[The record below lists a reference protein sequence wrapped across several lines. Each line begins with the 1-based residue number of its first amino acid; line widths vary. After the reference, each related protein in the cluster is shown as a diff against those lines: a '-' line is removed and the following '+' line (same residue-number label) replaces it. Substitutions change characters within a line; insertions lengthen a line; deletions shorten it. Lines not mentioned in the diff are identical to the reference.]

1 VKATGKAAAGLVVSH
16 QPHEKPAARQ
26 FRSGRNQSWLI
37 RVASSRGARR
47 LFARLEQRNMDQALS
62 TPVLDRITSPADL
75 RSLSEPE
82 LRALAEEIRQ
92 FLVAT
97 VSKTGG
103 HLGPNLGV
111 VELTLAL
118 HRVFRSPQDRILWD
132 TGHQAYVHKL
142 LTRPREG
149 FARLRKLGGMS
160 GYPNRSESEHD
171 FIENSHAST
180 GLSYAAGM
188 AEALRRQGHDGRV
201 VVVVG
206 DGALTGGMAYEALN
220 NISHKKTPVIIVV
233 NDNGRSYAPTI
244 GGLAQH
250 LAQQLTV
257 LNPTYHATKSRVDRV
272 LRALPAGDKAI
283 EAGRRM
289 KEGLKELVSPRT
301 FFEYLGIKYSGPI
314 NGHDIEAVERTL
326 RQVSR
331 INGPAVVHV
340 ITTKGRGY
348 GPAEEDE
355 IDHLHGVSAFDVLT
369 AKPLSRKVTY
379 TDVFGE
385 ALVREAEREPRVIAI
400 TAAMGSSAG
409 LGPFAQRFPERFFD
423 VGIAEQHAVTFAA
436 GLAMAGMR
444 PVLAIYSTFLQRAMD
459 QVMMDVCL
467 HRLPVTLVLDRA
479 GITGDDGPSHHGIF
493 DLTFLR
499 AMPGLTL
506 AAASDPQELR
516 DLIHTA
522 IAGDVPFA
530 IRFPK
535 GAVVSAEAEAQPPRI
550 LPIGEW
556 EVLRQGSAALLLATG
571 KLVSVAMD
579 AAELL
584 DKDGVPLTVVNARY
598 VKPLDPR
605 LPSWARRHP
614 AVLTLED
621 NVATGGFGS
630 AVAEALAPHGIPVTI
645 MAVPDAFIEQGGQT
659 ELLKQLGLDAPS
671 VAARIRQ
678 TLAEAETER
687 MPEQATQPG
696 S

>member
-1 VKATGKAAAGLVVSH
+1 MDEASAT
-16 QPHEKPAARQ
+16 P
-26 FRSGRNQSWLI
+26 I
-37 RVASSRGARR
+37 
-47 LFARLEQRNMDQALS
+47 
-62 TPVLDRITSPADL
+62 LDRIGAPADL
-75 RSLSEPE
+75 RSLSDGD
-82 LRALAEEIRQ
+82 LHALAEEIRQ
-92 FLVAT
+92 FLVQT
-97 VSKTGG
+97 VSRTGG

-118 HRVFRSPQDRILWD
+118 HRVFDSPRDRILWD

-160 GYPNRSESEHD
+160 GYPNRTESEHD

-188 AEALRRQGHDGRV
+188 AEAARRQPAAGRV
-201 VVVVG
+201 IVVVG

-220 NISHKKTPVIIVV
+220 NIGHRKTPVIIVV
-233 NDNGRSYAPTI
+233 NDNGRSYAPTV

-257 LNPTYHATKSRVDRV
+257 LNPSYHRTKNRVDRM
-272 LRALPAGDKAI
+272 LRGVPAGDKAI
-283 EAGRRM
+283 EAGRRI
-289 KEGLKELVSPRT
+289 KESLKELVAPRT
-301 FFEYLGIKYSGPI
+301 FFEYLGIKYTGPI
-314 NGHDIEAVERTL
+314 DGHNIEDVERTL

-331 INGPAVVHV
+331 LGGPAVVHV

-355 IDHLHGVSAFDVLT
+355 IDHLHGVSAFDVVT
-369 AKPLSRKVTY
+369 AQPLSRRTSY

-385 ALVREAEREPRVIAI
+385 ALVEEAEREPRLVAI

-409 LGPFAQRFPERFFD
+409 LGPFAERFPERFYD

-436 GLAMAGMR
+436 GLAVAGLR
-444 PVLAIYSTFLQRAMD
+444 PVIAIYSTFLQRALD

-467 HRLPVTLVLDRA
+467 HKLPVTFVLDRA

-516 DLIHTA
+516 DLLHTA
-522 IAGDVPFA
+522 ITREGGGPFA

-535 GAVVSAEAEAQPPRI
+535 GAAGEAESQPVRI
-550 LPIGEW
+550 LPVGEW

-571 KLVSVAMD
+571 KLVSVAIE
-579 AAELL
+579 AAALL
-584 DKDGVPLTVVNARY
+584 EADGLPLTVINCRY
-598 VKPLDPR
+598 IKPLDPR
-605 LPSWARRHP
+605 LEGWARRHP
-614 AVLTLED
+614 VVLTLED

-630 AVAEALAPHGIPVTI
+630 AVSEALAPLGIPVTV
-645 MAVPDAFIEQGGQT
+645 MAVPDSFIEQGGQS
-659 ELLKQLGLDAPS
+659 ELLKQLGLDS
-671 VAARIRQ
+671 QGVAARVRR
-678 TLAEAETER
+678 TLGELESA
-687 MPEQATQPG
+687 PKQATQPG

>member
-1 VKATGKAAAGLVVSH
+1 MDEVS
-16 QPHEKPAARQ
+16 
-26 FRSGRNQSWLI
+26 N
-37 RVASSRGARR
+37 
-47 LFARLEQRNMDQALS
+47 
-62 TPVLDRITSPADL
+62 TPVLDRIRTPSDL
-75 RSLSEPE
+75 RSLNDGE

-92 FLVAT
+92 FLVAS
-97 VSKTGG
+97 VSQTGG

-118 HRVFRSPQDRILWD
+118 HRVFDSPRDRILWD

-160 GYPNRSESEHD
+160 GYPNRGESEHD

-188 AEALRRQGHDGRV
+188 AEALRRQNHNGRV

-220 NISHKKTPVIIVV
+220 NIGHRKSPVIIVV

-257 LNPTYHATKSRVDRV
+257 LNPSYHRTKSRVDQM
-272 LRALPAGDKAI
+272 LRSVPAGDKAL
-283 EAGRRM
+283 EAGRRI

-314 NGHDIEAVERTL
+314 DGHNIEDIERTL

-331 INGPAVVHV
+331 LGGPVVVHV
-340 ITTKGRGY
+340 ITRKGHGY

-355 IDHLHGVSAFDVLT
+355 IDHLHGVGAFDVLT
-369 AKPLSRKVTY
+369 AQPLSRKLSY
-379 TDVFGE
+379 TDVFGD
-385 ALVREAEREPRVIAI
+385 ALVREAEADPRIVAI

-409 LGPFAQRFPERFFD
+409 LTPFAERFPDRFFD

-444 PVLAIYSTFLQRAMD
+444 PVVVIYSTFLQRALD

-467 HRLPVTLVLDRA
+467 HRLPVTFVLDRA

-506 AAASDPQELR
+506 AAASSPQELR
-516 DLIHTA
+516 DLLHTA
-522 IAGDVPFA
+522 MARPEEGPFA

-535 GAVVSAEAEAQPPRI
+535 GSAPESEPQPAQI
-550 LPIGEW
+550 LPVGQW
-556 EVLRQGSAALLLATG
+556 EVRRQGSAALLLATG
-571 KLVSVAMD
+571 KMVSVAMD
-579 AAELL
+579 AAAQL
-584 DKDGVPLTVVNARY
+584 DGDGLPVTVINARY
-598 VKPLDPR
+598 IKPLDAR
-605 LPSWARRHP
+605 LESWARRHP

-621 NVATGGFGS
+621 NVISGGFGS
-630 AVAEALAPHGIPVTI
+630 AVSEALAPLGIPVTV
-645 MAVPDAFIEQGGQT
+645 MGVPNTFIEQGTQV
-659 ELLKQLGLDAPS
+659 ELLKQLQLDAPG
-671 VAARIRQ
+671 VAARVRAV
-678 TLAEAETER
+678 LS
-687 MPEQATQPG
+687 PESVAPRSQPG

>member
-1 VKATGKAAAGLVVSH
+1 MQQLPNTPLLDQVS
-16 QPHEKPAARQ
+16 
-26 FRSGRNQSWLI
+26 G
-37 RVASSRGARR
+37 
-47 LFARLEQRNMDQALS
+47 
-62 TPVLDRITSPADL
+62 PADL
-75 RSLSEPE
+75 RSLDDAQLHS
-82 LRALAEEIRQ
+82 LAEEIRQ
-92 FLVAT
+92 FLVST
-97 VSKTGG
+97 VSQTGG

-118 HRVFRSPQDRILWD
+118 HRVFDSPRDRILWD

-142 LTRPREG
+142 LTRPRAG

-188 AEALRRQGHDGRV
+188 AEALRRQDSPGRV

-220 NISHKKTPVIIVV
+220 NIGHRRTPVIIVV

-257 LNPTYHATKSRVDRV
+257 LNPTYHRTKNRVDRV
-272 LRALPAGDKAI
+272 LRAVPAGDKAI
-283 EAGRRM
+283 EAGRRI

-314 NGHDIEAVERTL
+314 DGHNINDVERTL

-331 INGPAVVHV
+331 LGGPVVVHV
-340 ITTKGRGY
+340 ITSKGHGY
-348 GPAEEDE
+348 GPAEADE
-355 IDHLHGVSAFDVLT
+355 IDHLHGVSAFDVVT
-369 AKPLSRKVTY
+369 AKPLSRKRSY

-385 ALVREAEREPRVIAI
+385 ALVSEAEDNPALVAI

-409 LGPFAQRFPERFFD
+409 LTPFAERFPDRYFD

-436 GLAMAGMR
+436 GLAMAGLR
-444 PVLAIYSTFLQRAMD
+444 PVVVIYSTFLQRALD

-467 HRLPVTLVLDRA
+467 HRLPVTFVLDRS

-516 DLIHTA
+516 DLLHTA
-522 IAGDVPFA
+522 LGSTRPGPFA

-535 GAVVSAEAEAQPPRI
+535 GAAPETESQPPQL

-556 EVLRQGSAALLLATG
+556 EVRRQGTAALLLATG
-571 KLVSVAMD
+571 KMVSVAMD
-579 AAELL
+579 AAALL
-584 DKDGVPLTVVNARY
+584 DADGLPPTVINCRY
-598 VKPLDPR
+598 IKPLDAR
-605 LPSWARRHP
+605 LESWSRRHP
-614 AVLTLED
+614 VVLTLED
-621 NVATGGFGS
+621 NVTTGGFGS
-630 AVAEALAPHGIPVTI
+630 AVAEALAPMGIPVTV
-645 MAVPDAFIEQGGQT
+645 MAVPDAFIPQGTQP
-659 ELLKQLGLDAPS
+659 ELMKQLELDAAG
-671 VAARIRQ
+671 VAARIRR
-678 TLAEAETER
+678 LLRE
-687 MPEQATQPG
+687 PQAMDAPATPTA
-696 S
+696 

>member
-1 VKATGKAAAGLVVSH
+1 
-16 QPHEKPAARQ
+16 
-26 FRSGRNQSWLI
+26 
-37 RVASSRGARR
+37 
-47 LFARLEQRNMDQALS
+47 M
-62 TPVLDRITSPADL
+62 LDRITSPADL
-75 RSLSEPE
+75 RSLTEPE
-82 LRALAEEIRQ
+82 LQALAEEIRL
-92 FLVAT
+92 FLVAS

-118 HRVFRSPQDRILWD
+118 HRVFDSPKDRILWD

-142 LTRPREG
+142 LTRPRDG

-160 GYPNRSESEHD
+160 GYPNRSESRHD

-188 AEALRRQGHDGRV
+188 AEALRRQGGEGQV

-220 NISHKKTPVIIVV
+220 NIGHRKSPVIIVV

-257 LNPTYHATKSRVDRV
+257 LNPSYHRTKSRVDRL
-272 LRALPAGDKAI
+272 LRTLPAGEKAI
-283 EAGRRM
+283 EAGRRV

-314 NGHDIEAVERTL
+314 NGHDLDDVERTL
-326 RQVSR
+326 RQVR
-331 INGPAVVHV
+331 LLGGPAVVHV

-369 AKPLSRKVTY
+369 AKPLSKKTTY
-379 TDVFGE
+379 TDIFGE
-385 ALVREAEREPRVIAI
+385 ALVREAEDNPRLIAI

-409 LGPFAQRFPERFFD
+409 LGPFAERFPDRFFD

-444 PVLAIYSTFLQRAMD
+444 PVVVIYSTFLQRALD

-467 HRLPVTLVLDRA
+467 HRLPVTFVLDRA

-516 DLIHTA
+516 DLLHTA
-522 IAGDVPFA
+522 IAGIADGPFA

-535 GAVVSAEAEAQPPRI
+535 GAAGEGEVAPPQI

-556 EVLRQGSAALLLATG
+556 DVLRQGSAALLLATG
-571 KLVSVAMD
+571 KMVGVAME
-579 AAELL
+579 AAALL
-584 DKDGVPLTVVNARY
+584 DREGMPLTVINARY
-598 VKPLDPR
+598 IKPLDSR
-605 LPSWARRHP
+605 LESWARRHP
-614 AVLTLED
+614 AVFSLED
-621 NVATGGFGS
+621 NVVAGGFGS
-630 AVAEALAPHGIPVTI
+630 AIAEALAPHGIPVTPLG
-645 MAVPDAFIEQGGQT
+645 VPDHFIEQGGQA
-659 ELLKQLGLDAPS
+659 ELLKKLALDPS
-671 VAARIRQ
+671 GVAETIRHN
-678 TLAEAETER
+678 LADAEAASAPGTH
-687 MPEQATQPG
+687 PG

>member
-1 VKATGKAAAGLVVSH
+1 
-16 QPHEKPAARQ
+16 
-26 FRSGRNQSWLI
+26 
-37 RVASSRGARR
+37 
-47 LFARLEQRNMDQALS
+47 MDQVS
-62 TPVLDRITSPADL
+62 NTPILDRIGTPADL
-75 RSLSEPE
+75 RSLSHAD

-118 HRVFRSPQDRILWD
+118 HRVFDSPKDRILWD

-142 LTRPREG
+142 LTRSRDG
-149 FARLRKLGGMS
+149 FARLRKLGGLS

-188 AEALRRQGHDGRV
+188 AEALSRQGRDDQV

-220 NISHKKTPVIIVV
+220 NIGHRKTPVIIVV
-233 NDNGRSYAPTI
+233 NDNGRSYAPTV

-257 LNPTYHATKSRVDRV
+257 LNPSYHRTKNRVDRL
-272 LRALPAGDKAI
+272 LRSVPAGDKAI
-283 EAGRRM
+283 EAGRRI

-314 NGHDIEAVERTL
+314 NGHDIGDIERTL

-331 INGPAVVHV
+331 LGGPAVVHV

-369 AKPLSRKVTY
+369 AKPLVRKILY

-385 ALVREAEREPRVIAI
+385 ALLQEAERDSRLVAI

-409 LGPFAQRFPERFFD
+409 LGPFAERFPDRFFD
-423 VGIAEQHAVTFAA
+423 VGIAEQHAVTFSA

-444 PVLAIYSTFLQRAMD
+444 PVVVIYSTFLQRALD

-467 HRLPVTLVLDRA
+467 HRLPVTFVLDRA

-506 AAASDPQELR
+506 AAPSDPQELR
-516 DLIHTA
+516 DLLHTA
-522 IAGDVPFA
+522 VVREGEGPFA

-535 GAVVSAEAEAQPPRI
+535 GAAGDTEPQPAQVIPV
-550 LPIGEW
+550 GEW
-556 EVLRQGSAALLLATG
+556 EVRRQGSAALLLATG
-571 KLVSVAMD
+571 KMVSVAMEAATMLD
-579 AAELL
+579 AE
-584 DKDGVPLTVVNARY
+584 GIPLTVVNCRY
-598 VKPLDPR
+598 IKPLDSR
-605 LPSWARRHP
+605 LESWARRHP
-614 AVLTLED
+614 AVVTLED

-630 AVAEALAPHGIPVTI
+630 AVTEMLAPLGIPVTV
-645 MAVPDAFIEQGGQT
+645 MAIPDSFIEQGAQV
-659 ELLKQLGLDAPS
+659 ELLMQLGLDAS
-671 VAARIRQ
+671 GVAARVRR
-678 TLAEAETER
+678 TLAEPEM
-687 MPEQATQPG
+687 MPAPVSQPG

>member
-1 VKATGKAAAGLVVSH
+1 M
-16 QPHEKPAARQ
+16 
-26 FRSGRNQSWLI
+26 NQI
-37 RVASSRGARR
+37 P
-47 LFARLEQRNMDQALS
+47 S
-62 TPVLDRITSPADL
+62 TPLLDRIKFPVDL
-75 RSLSEPE
+75 RSLTEAE

-118 HRVFRSPQDRILWD
+118 HRIFESPRDRILWD

-142 LTRPREG
+142 LTRPRDG

-160 GYPNRSESEHD
+160 GYPNRAESEHD

-188 AEALRRQGHDGRV
+188 AEALLRRGHSGRV

-220 NISHKKTPVIIVV
+220 NIGHRKSPVIIVV

-257 LNPTYHATKSRVDRV
+257 LNPTYHRTKNRVDRV
-272 LRALPAGDKAI
+272 LRAVPAGEKAI
-283 EAGRRM
+283 EAGRRI

-314 NGHDIEAVERTL
+314 NGHNIEDLERTL

-331 INGPAVVHV
+331 LGGPVVVHV
-340 ITTKGRGY
+340 ITSKGHGY

-355 IDHLHGVSAFDVLT
+355 IDHLHGVGAFDVLT
-369 AKPLSRKVTY
+369 AQPLSRKRTY

-385 ALVREAEREPRVIAI
+385 ALVEEAQADPRIVAI

-409 LGPFAQRFPERFFD
+409 LTTFAERFPDRFYD
-423 VGIAEQHAVTFAA
+423 VGIAEQHAVTFSA

-444 PVLAIYSTFLQRAMD
+444 PVIAIYSTFLQRALD

-467 HRLPVTLVLDRA
+467 HRLPVTFVLDRA

-516 DLIHTA
+516 DLLHTA
-522 IAGDVPFA
+522 VSREDDGPFA

-535 GAVVSAEAEAQPPRI
+535 GAAPDMEAQPPQL
-550 LPIGEW
+550 LPVGEW
-556 EVLRQGSAALLLATG
+556 EVIRQGSAGLLLATG
-571 KLVSVAMD
+571 KMVAVAME
-579 AAELL
+579 AAALL
-584 DKDGVPLTVVNARY
+584 EPEGIPLTVVNARY
-598 VKPLDPR
+598 IKPLDPR
-605 LPSWARRHP
+605 LESWARRHP

-621 NVATGGFGS
+621 NVMTGGFGS
-630 AVAEALAPHGIPVTI
+630 AVAEVLTPLAIPVTLL
-645 MAVPDAFIEQGGQT
+645 AVPDAFIGQGTQV
-659 ELLKQLGLDAPS
+659 ELLKQLELDAPG
-671 VAARIRQ
+671 VAARIGRV
-678 TLAEAETER
+678 LAPPDAL
-687 MPEQATQPG
+687 PSPAIQPG

>member
-1 VKATGKAAAGLVVSH
+1 MAQVS
-16 QPHEKPAARQ
+16 
-26 FRSGRNQSWLI
+26 N
-37 RVASSRGARR
+37 
-47 LFARLEQRNMDQALS
+47 
-62 TPVLDRITSPADL
+62 TPILDRITSPADL
-75 RSLSEPE
+75 RTLSDAE

-92 FLVAT
+92 FLVAS

-118 HRVFRSPQDRILWD
+118 HRVFDSPRDRILWD

-188 AEALRRQGHDGRV
+188 AEALQRQGRDDQV

-220 NISHKKTPVIIVV
+220 NIGHRKTPVIIVV

-257 LNPTYHATKSRVDRV
+257 LNPSYHRTKNRVDRM
-272 LRALPAGDKAI
+272 LRAVPAGDKAI
-283 EAGRRM
+283 EAGRRI

-314 NGHDIEAVERTL
+314 NGHHIEDVERTL

-331 INGPAVVHV
+331 LRGPHVVHV

-369 AKPLSRKVTY
+369 AKPLSRKMLY

-385 ALVREAEREPRVIAI
+385 ALVQEAERDSRLIAI

-409 LGPFAQRFPERFFD
+409 LGTFADRFPDRFFD

-444 PVLAIYSTFLQRAMD
+444 PVVVIYSTFLQRALD

-467 HRLPVTLVLDRA
+467 HRLPVTFVLDRS

-506 AAASDPQELR
+506 AAPSDPQELR
-516 DLIHTA
+516 DLLHTA
-522 IAGDVPFA
+522 LVRKDPGPFA

-535 GAVVSAEAEAQPPRI
+535 GAVEEDEPRPPQV
-550 LPIGEW
+550 LPVGEW
-556 EVLRQGSAALLLATG
+556 EVRRQGSAALLLATG
-571 KLVSVAMD
+571 KLVSVAME
-579 AAELL
+579 AATLL
-584 DKDGVPLTVVNARY
+584 DGEGLPLTVVNCRY
-598 VKPLDPR
+598 IKPLDPR
-605 LPSWARRHP
+605 LESWARRHP

-630 AVAEALAPHGIPVTI
+630 AVAEALAPFGIPVTL
-645 MAVPDAFIEQGGQT
+645 MAVPDSFVEQGAQA
-659 ELLKQLGLDAPS
+659 ELLKQLGLDAAG
-671 VAARIRQ
+671 VAARVRRS
-678 TLAEAETER
+678 LAESEMLPA
-687 MPEQATQPG
+687 PATQPG

>member
-1 VKATGKAAAGLVVSH
+1 
-16 QPHEKPAARQ
+16 
-26 FRSGRNQSWLI
+26 
-37 RVASSRGARR
+37 
-47 LFARLEQRNMDQALS
+47 MDQLS
-62 TPVLDRITSPADL
+62 PTPILDRIGTPADL
-75 RSLSEPE
+75 RALSDAE

-92 FLVAT
+92 FLVTT

-118 HRVFRSPQDRILWD
+118 HRVFDSPKDRILWD

-160 GYPNRSESEHD
+160 GYPNRTESEHD

-180 GLSYAAGM
+180 GLSYASGM
-188 AEALRRQGHDGRV
+188 AEAARRQPDAGRV
-201 VVVVG
+201 IVVVG

-220 NISHKKTPVIIVV
+220 NIGHRKTPVIIVV

-257 LNPTYHATKSRVDRV
+257 LNPSYHRTKSRVDRL
-272 LRALPAGDKAI
+272 LRGVPAGDKAI
-283 EAGRRM
+283 EAGRRI

-314 NGHDIEAVERTL
+314 NGHNIEDIERTL

-331 INGPAVVHV
+331 LGEPAVVHV

-369 AKPLSRKVTY
+369 ARPLSRRISY
-379 TDVFGE
+379 TDIFGE
-385 ALVREAEREPRVIAI
+385 ALVEEAEREPRLVAI

-409 LGPFAQRFPERFFD
+409 LGPFAERFPDRFYD

-436 GLAMAGMR
+436 GLAMAGLR
-444 PVLAIYSTFLQRAMD
+444 PVVAIYSTFLQRALD

-467 HRLPVTLVLDRA
+467 HKLPVTFILDRA

-506 AAASDPQELR
+506 AAASDAQELR
-516 DLIHTA
+516 DLLHTA
-522 IAGDVPFA
+522 LAREDAGPFA

-535 GAVVSAEAEAQPPRI
+535 GPAGESEAQPARI
-550 LPIGEW
+550 LPVGEW

-571 KLVSVAMD
+571 KLVSVAME
-579 AAELL
+579 AADLL
-584 DKDGVPLTVVNARY
+584 DAEGLPLTVINSRY
-598 VKPLDPR
+598 IKPLDSR
-605 LPSWARRHP
+605 LTSWARRHP

-630 AVAEALAPHGIPVTI
+630 AVSEVLTPLGIPVTV
-645 MAVPDAFIEQGGQT
+645 MAVPDTFIEQGGQS
-659 ELLKQLGLDAPS
+659 ELLKQLGLDAQG
-671 VAARIRQ
+671 VAARVRRA
-678 TLAEAETER
+678 LGELESAPTE
-687 MPEQATQPG
+687 ATQPG

>member
-1 VKATGKAAAGLVVSH
+1 
-16 QPHEKPAARQ
+16 
-26 FRSGRNQSWLI
+26 
-37 RVASSRGARR
+37 
-47 LFARLEQRNMDQALS
+47 MDQLSS
-62 TPVLDRITSPADL
+62 TPILDRIGSPADL
-75 RSLSEPE
+75 RSLSDAE
-82 LRALAEEIRQ
+82 LRTLAEEIRQ
-92 FLVAT
+92 FLVAS

-118 HRVFRSPQDRILWD
+118 HRVFDSPKDRILWD

-149 FARLRKLGGMS
+149 FARLRKLGGLS
-160 GYPNRSESEHD
+160 GYPNRSESVHD

-188 AEALRRQGHDGRV
+188 AEALRRQGRDDHV

-220 NISHKKTPVIIVV
+220 NIGHRKTPVIIVV
-233 NDNGRSYAPTI
+233 NDNGRSYAPTV

-257 LNPTYHATKSRVDRV
+257 LNPSYHRTKNRVDRM
-272 LRALPAGDKAI
+272 LRAVPAGDKAI
-283 EAGRRM
+283 EAGRRI
-289 KEGLKELVSPRT
+289 KEGLKELVAPRT

-314 NGHDIEAVERTL
+314 DGHDIEDIERTL

-331 INGPAVVHV
+331 LSGPSVVHV

-369 AKPLSRKVTY
+369 AKPLSRKISY

-385 ALVREAEREPRVIAI
+385 ALVQEAERDPRLIAI

-409 LGPFAQRFPERFFD
+409 LGSFAERFPDRFFD

-444 PVLAIYSTFLQRAMD
+444 PVVVIYSTFLQRALD

-467 HRLPVTLVLDRA
+467 HRLPVTFVLDRA

-499 AMPGLTL
+499 AMPGLIL
-506 AAASDPQELR
+506 AAPSDPQELR
-516 DLIHTA
+516 DLLHTA
-522 IAGDVPFA
+522 LAREGDGPFA

-535 GAVVSAEAEAQPPRI
+535 GAAGESEPQPPQV
-550 LPIGEW
+550 LPVGEW
-556 EVLRQGSAALLLATG
+556 EIRRQGSAALLLATG

-579 AAELL
+579 AATML
-584 DKDGVPLTVVNARY
+584 DGEGIPLTVVNCRY
-598 VKPLDPR
+598 IKPLDPR
-605 LPSWARRHP
+605 LESWARRHP

-630 AVAEALAPHGIPVTI
+630 AVAEVLAPHGIPVTV
-645 MAVPDAFIEQGGQT
+645 MAVPDRFIEQGGQA
-659 ELLKQLGLDAPS
+659 ELLKQLGLDAS
-671 VAARIRQ
+671 GVAARIRR
-678 TLAEAETER
+678 TLAESEI
-687 MPEQATQPG
+687 MPAPATQPG

>member
-1 VKATGKAAAGLVVSH
+1 MDKVS
-16 QPHEKPAARQ
+16 
-26 FRSGRNQSWLI
+26 
-37 RVASSRGARR
+37 
-47 LFARLEQRNMDQALS
+47 S
-62 TPVLDRITSPADL
+62 TPVLDRIADPADL
-75 RSLSEPE
+75 RSLSDAD

-118 HRVFRSPQDRILWD
+118 HRVFESPRDRILWD

-160 GYPNRSESEHD
+160 GYPNRTESEHD

-180 GLSYAAGM
+180 GLSYASGM
-188 AEALRRQGHDGRV
+188 AEAMRRQGDPGHV

-220 NISHKKTPVIIVV
+220 NIGHRKTPVIIVV
-233 NDNGRSYAPTI
+233 NDNGRSYAPTV
-244 GGLAQH
+244 GGLA
-250 LAQQLTV
+250 
-257 LNPTYHATKSRVDRV
+257 
-272 LRALPAGDKAI
+272 
-283 EAGRRM
+283 
-289 KEGLKELVSPRT
+289 RT

-314 NGHDIEAVERTL
+314 DGHNIEDIERTL

-331 INGPAVVHV
+331 LAGPSVVHV

-348 GPAEEDE
+348 GPAEADE

-369 AKPLSRKVTY
+369 AKPLSRKVSY

-385 ALVREAEREPRVIAI
+385 ALLHEAEREPRLVAI

-409 LGPFAQRFPERFFD
+409 LGPFAERFPDRFYD

-436 GLAMAGMR
+436 GLAMAGLR
-444 PVLAIYSTFLQRAMD
+444 PVVVIYSTFLQRALD

-467 HRLPVTLVLDRA
+467 HKLPVTFVLDRA

-516 DLIHTA
+516 DLLHTA
-522 IAGDVPFA
+522 IARDGAGPFA

-535 GAVVSAEAEAQPPRI
+535 GAAGDSEARPAQIIPV
-550 LPIGEW
+550 GEW

-571 KLVSVAMD
+571 KLVPVAME
-579 AAELL
+579 AAAML
-584 DKDGVPLTVVNARY
+584 DQEGLPLTVVNSRFI
-598 VKPLDPR
+598 KPLDPR
-605 LPSWARRHP
+605 LESWARRHP

-621 NVATGGFGS
+621 NVVTGGFGS
-630 AVAEALAPHGIPVTI
+630 AVTEALAPLGIPVTV
-645 MAVPDAFIEQGGQT
+645 MAVPDTFIEQGGQA
-659 ELLKQLGLDAPS
+659 ELLKQLGLDAPG
-671 VAARIRQ
+671 VASRVRR
-678 TLAEAETER
+678 LVGDSES
-687 MPEQATQPG
+687 MPEPATQPV

>member
-1 VKATGKAAAGLVVSH
+1 
-16 QPHEKPAARQ
+16 
-26 FRSGRNQSWLI
+26 
-37 RVASSRGARR
+37 
-47 LFARLEQRNMDQALS
+47 
-62 TPVLDRITSPADL
+62 
-75 RSLSEPE
+75 
-82 LRALAEEIRQ
+82 

-118 HRVFRSPQDRILWD
+118 HRVFHSPRDRILWD

-180 GLSYAAGM
+180 GLSYAAGL
-188 AEALRRQGHDGRV
+188 AEALRRQGHDGQV

-220 NISHKKTPVIIVV
+220 NIGHKKTPVIIVV

-257 LNPTYHATKSRVDRV
+257 HNPTHHATKNRVDRV

-283 EAGRRM
+283 EAVRRM

-314 NGHDIEAVERTL
+314 NGHDVADVERTL

-331 INGPAVVHV
+331 LKGPAVVHV

-355 IDHLHGVSAFDVLT
+355 IDHLHGVSA
-369 AKPLSRKVTY
+369 
-379 TDVFGE
+379 
-385 ALVREAEREPRVIAI
+385 
-400 TAAMGSSAG
+400 G
-409 LGPFAQRFPERFFD
+409 LGPFAERFPDRFFD

-436 GLAMAGMR
+436 GLAMVGMR
-444 PVLAIYSTFLQRAMD
+444 PVLAIYSTFLQRALD

-467 HRLPVTLVLDRA
+467 HRLPVTFVLDRA

-499 AMPGLTL
+499 AMPGLIL
-506 AAASDPQELR
+506 ASPSDPQE
-516 DLIHTA
+516 
-522 IAGDVPFA
+522 
-530 IRFPK
+530 
-535 GAVVSAEAEAQPPRI
+535 
-550 LPIGEW
+550 
-556 EVLRQGSAALLLATG
+556 
-571 KLVSVAMD
+571 
-579 AAELL
+579 
-584 DKDGVPLTVVNARY
+584 
-598 VKPLDPR
+598 
-605 LPSWARRHP
+605 
-614 AVLTLED
+614 
-621 NVATGGFGS
+621 
-630 AVAEALAPHGIPVTI
+630 
-645 MAVPDAFIEQGGQT
+645 
-659 ELLKQLGLDAPS
+659 
-671 VAARIRQ
+671 
-678 TLAEAETER
+678 
-687 MPEQATQPG
+687 
-696 S
+696 

>member
-1 VKATGKAAAGLVVSH
+1 
-16 QPHEKPAARQ
+16 
-26 FRSGRNQSWLI
+26 
-37 RVASSRGARR
+37 
-47 LFARLEQRNMDQALS
+47 MDQVSS
-62 TPVLDRITSPADL
+62 TPVLDRITSPDDL
-75 RSLSEPE
+75 RALSDSE
-82 LRALAEEIRQ
+82 LRALADEIRQ

-118 HRVFRSPQDRILWD
+118 HRVFDSPKDRILWD

-142 LTRPREG
+142 LTRPRDG

-160 GYPNRSESEHD
+160 GYPNRTESEHD

-180 GLSYAAGM
+180 GLSYASGM
-188 AEALRRQGHDGRV
+188 AEAMRRQPDAGRV

-220 NISHKKTPVIIVV
+220 NIGHRKTPVIIVV
-233 NDNGRSYAPTI
+233 NDNGRSYAPTV

-257 LNPTYHATKSRVDRV
+257 LNPSYHRTKSRVDRI
-272 LRALPAGDKAI
+272 LRGVPAGDKAI
-283 EAGRRM
+283 EAGRRI

-314 NGHDIEAVERTL
+314 NGHNIEDIERTL

-331 INGPAVVHV
+331 LGQPAVVHV

-355 IDHLHGVSAFDVLT
+355 IDHLHGVSAFDLLT
-369 AKPLSRKVTY
+369 AKPLSRRVSY
-379 TDVFGE
+379 TDIFGE
-385 ALVREAEREPRVIAI
+385 ALLAEAEREPRLVAI
-400 TAAMGSSAG
+400 PPAMGG
-409 LGPFAQRFPERFFD
+409 TPERD
-423 VGIAEQHAVTFAA
+423 AVTFAA
-436 GLAMAGMR
+436 GVAMAGLR
-444 PVLAIYSTFLQRAMD
+444 PVVAIYSTFLQRALD

-467 HRLPVTLVLDRA
+467 HKLPVTFVLDRA
-479 GITGDDGPSHHGIF
+479 GITGGDGPSAQGLF
-493 DLTFLR
+493 DLTSLR

-516 DLIHTA
+516 DLLHTA
-522 IAGDVPFA
+522 IARGGDGPFA

-535 GAVVSAEAEAQPPRI
+535 GAAGESEVQPAQI
-550 LPIGEW
+550 LPVGEW
-556 EVLRQGSAALLLATG
+556 EVRRQGSAALLLATG
-571 KLVSVAMD
+571 KLVAVAME
-579 AAELL
+579 AAAML
-584 DKDGVPLTVVNARY
+584 DQEGLPLTVVNSRY
-598 VKPLDPR
+598 IKPLDPR
-605 LPSWARRHP
+605 LESWARRHP

-621 NVATGGFGS
+621 NVATGVFGS
-630 AVAEALAPHGIPVTI
+630 AVAEVRAPLGIPVTV
-645 MAVPDAFIEQGGQT
+645 MAVPDTFIEQGGQA
-659 ELLKQLGLDAPS
+659 ELLKQLGLDAPG
-671 VAARIRQ
+671 VAARVRRAVGETDSMRQ
-678 TLAEAETER
+678 
-687 MPEQATQPG
+687 PATQPG

>member
-1 VKATGKAAAGLVVSH
+1 MAQVS
-16 QPHEKPAARQ
+16 
-26 FRSGRNQSWLI
+26 N
-37 RVASSRGARR
+37 
-47 LFARLEQRNMDQALS
+47 
-62 TPVLDRITSPADL
+62 TPILDRIASPADL
-75 RSLSEPE
+75 RTLSDAE

-92 FLVAT
+92 FLVAS

-118 HRVFRSPQDRILWD
+118 HRVFDSPRDRILWD

-188 AEALRRQGHDGRV
+188 AEALQRQGRDDQV

-220 NISHKKTPVIIVV
+220 NIGHRKTPVIIVV

-257 LNPTYHATKSRVDRV
+257 LNPSYHRTKNRVDRM
-272 LRALPAGDKAI
+272 LRAVPAGDKAI
-283 EAGRRM
+283 EAGRRI

-314 NGHDIEAVERTL
+314 NGHHIEDVERTL

-331 INGPAVVHV
+331 LRGPHVVHV

-369 AKPLSRKVTY
+369 AKPLSRKMLY

-385 ALVREAEREPRVIAI
+385 ALVQEAERDSRLIAI

-409 LGPFAQRFPERFFD
+409 LGTFADRFPDRFFD

-444 PVLAIYSTFLQRAMD
+444 PVVVIYSTFLQRALD

-467 HRLPVTLVLDRA
+467 HRLPVTFVLDRS

-506 AAASDPQELR
+506 AAPSDPQELR
-516 DLIHTA
+516 DLLHTA
-522 IAGDVPFA
+522 LVRKDPGPFA

-535 GAVVSAEAEAQPPRI
+535 GAVEEDEPRPPRM
-550 LPIGEW
+550 LPVGEW
-556 EVLRQGSAALLLATG
+556 EVRRQGSAALLLATG
-571 KLVSVAMD
+571 KLVSVAME
-579 AAELL
+579 AATLL
-584 DKDGVPLTVVNARY
+584 DGEGLPLTVVNCRY
-598 VKPLDPR
+598 IKPLDPR
-605 LPSWARRHP
+605 LESWARRHP

-630 AVAEALAPHGIPVTI
+630 AVAEALAPFGIPVTL
-645 MAVPDAFIEQGGQT
+645 MAVPDSFVEQGAQA
-659 ELLKQLGLDAPS
+659 ELLKQLGLDAAG
-671 VAARIRQ
+671 VAARVRRS
-678 TLAEAETER
+678 LAESEMLPA
-687 MPEQATQPG
+687 PATQPG

>member
-1 VKATGKAAAGLVVSH
+1 
-16 QPHEKPAARQ
+16 
-26 FRSGRNQSWLI
+26 
-37 RVASSRGARR
+37 
-47 LFARLEQRNMDQALS
+47 MDQVSS
-62 TPVLDRITSPADL
+62 TPILDRITGPADV

-118 HRVFRSPQDRILWD
+118 HRVFRSPHDRILWD

-188 AEALRRQGHDGRV
+188 AEALRRQGHDGQV

-220 NISHKKTPVIIVV
+220 NIGHKKTPVIIVV

-257 LNPTYHATKSRVDRV
+257 LNPTYHANKNRVDRV

-289 KEGLKELVSPRT
+289 KEGLKELVAPRT

-314 NGHDIEAVERTL
+314 NGHDVEDVERTL

-331 INGPAVVHV
+331 LKGPAVVHV

-355 IDHLHGVSAFDVLT
+355 IDHLHGVSAFDLLT

-385 ALVREAEREPRVIAI
+385 ALVKEAEREPRLIAI

-409 LGPFAQRFPERFFD
+409 LGPFAERFPDRFFD

-444 PVLAIYSTFLQRAMD
+444 PVLAIYSTFLQRALD

-467 HRLPVTLVLDRA
+467 HRLPVTFVLDRA

-499 AMPGLTL
+499 AMPGLIV
-506 AAASDPQELR
+506 AAPSDPQELR

-522 IAGDVPFA
+522 IAGDAPFA

-535 GAVVSAEAEAQPPRI
+535 GAVGVSADAEPQPPRI
-550 LPIGEW
+550 LPVGEW
-556 EVLRQGSAALLLATG
+556 EVLRQGGAALLVATG
-571 KLVSVAMD
+571 KLVPVAMD
-579 AAELL
+579 AATLL
-584 DKDGVPLTVVNARY
+584 DKEGVPVTVVNARY

-605 LPSWARRHP
+605 LESWARRHP

-630 AVAEALAPHGIPVTI
+630 AVAETLAPHGIPVTV
-645 MAVPDAFIEQGGQT
+645 MAVPDAFIEQGAQS
-659 ELLKQLGLDAPS
+659 ELLKQLGLDAPG

-678 TLAEAETER
+678 TLAEAET
-687 MPEQATQPG
+687 MPEPAIQPG

>member
-1 VKATGKAAAGLVVSH
+1 MDDVS
-16 QPHEKPAARQ
+16 P
-26 FRSGRNQSWLI
+26 
-37 RVASSRGARR
+37 
-47 LFARLEQRNMDQALS
+47 
-62 TPVLDRITSPADL
+62 TPILDRIGTPANL
-75 RSLSEPE
+75 RSLSDAE
-82 LRALAEEIRQ
+82 LHSLADEIRQ
-92 FLVAT
+92 FLVTT

-118 HRVFRSPQDRILWD
+118 HRVFDSPKDRILWD

-160 GYPNRSESEHD
+160 GYPNRTESEHD

-180 GLSYAAGM
+180 GLSYASGM
-188 AEALRRQGHDGRV
+188 AEAARRQPDAGRV
-201 VVVVG
+201 IVVVG

-220 NISHKKTPVIIVV
+220 NIGHRKTPVIIVV

-257 LNPTYHATKSRVDRV
+257 LNPSYHRTKSRVDRL
-272 LRALPAGDKAI
+272 LRGVPAGDKAI
-283 EAGRRM
+283 EAGRRI

-314 NGHDIEAVERTL
+314 NGHHIEDIERTL

-331 INGPAVVHV
+331 LGEPAVVHV

-369 AKPLSRKVTY
+369 ARPLSRRISY
-379 TDVFGE
+379 TDIFGE
-385 ALVREAEREPRVIAI
+385 ALVEEAEREPRLVAI

-409 LGPFAQRFPERFFD
+409 LGPFAERFPDRFYD

-436 GLAMAGMR
+436 GLAMAGLR
-444 PVLAIYSTFLQRAMD
+444 PVVAIYSTFLQRALD

-467 HRLPVTLVLDRA
+467 HKLPVTFVLDRA

-493 DLTFLR
+493 DLTLLR

-506 AAASDPQELR
+506 AAASDAQELR
-516 DLIHTA
+516 DLLHTA
-522 IAGDVPFA
+522 LAREDAGPFA

-535 GAVVSAEAEAQPPRI
+535 GPAGETEAQPARI
-550 LPIGEW
+550 LPVGEW

-571 KLVSVAMD
+571 KLVSVAME
-579 AAELL
+579 AAALL
-584 DKDGVPLTVVNARY
+584 DAEGLPLTVINSRY
-598 VKPLDPR
+598 IKPLDSR
-605 LPSWARRHP
+605 LTSWARRHP

-630 AVAEALAPHGIPVTI
+630 AVSEVLTPLGIPVTV
-645 MAVPDAFIEQGGQT
+645 MAVPDTFIEQGGQS
-659 ELLKQLGLDAPS
+659 ELLKQLGFDAQG
-671 VAARIRQ
+671 VAARVRRA
-678 TLAEAETER
+678 LGELESAPTE
-687 MPEQATQPG
+687 ATQPG

>member
-1 VKATGKAAAGLVVSH
+1 
-16 QPHEKPAARQ
+16 
-26 FRSGRNQSWLI
+26 
-37 RVASSRGARR
+37 
-47 LFARLEQRNMDQALS
+47 MDQVFN
-62 TPVLDRITSPADL
+62 TPILDRITSPADL
-75 RSLSEPE
+75 RTLSDAE

-92 FLVAT
+92 FLVAS

-118 HRVFRSPQDRILWD
+118 HRVFDSPKDRILWD

-142 LTRPREG
+142 LTRPRDG

-171 FIENSHAST
+171 FVENSHAST

-188 AEALRRQGHDGRV
+188 AEALQRQGRDDQV

-220 NISHKKTPVIIVV
+220 NIGHRKTPVIIVV

-257 LNPTYHATKSRVDRV
+257 LNPSYHRTKNRVDRM
-272 LRALPAGDKAI
+272 LRAVPAGDKAI
-283 EAGRRM
+283 EAGRRI

-314 NGHDIEAVERTL
+314 NGHHIEDVERTL

-331 INGPAVVHV
+331 LRGPHVVHV

-369 AKPLSRKVTY
+369 AKPLSRKMLY

-385 ALVREAEREPRVIAI
+385 ALVQEAERDSRLIAI

-409 LGPFAQRFPERFFD
+409 LGTFADRFPDRFFD

-444 PVLAIYSTFLQRAMD
+444 PVVVIYSTFLQRALD

-467 HRLPVTLVLDRA
+467 HRLPVTFVLDRS

-506 AAASDPQELR
+506 AAPSDPQELR
-516 DLIHTA
+516 DLLHTA
-522 IAGDVPFA
+522 LVRKDPGPFA

-535 GAVVSAEAEAQPPRI
+535 GAVEEDEPRPPQV
-550 LPIGEW
+550 LPVGEW
-556 EVLRQGSAALLLATG
+556 EVRRQGSAALLLATG
-571 KLVSVAMD
+571 KLVSVAME
-579 AAELL
+579 AATLL
-584 DKDGVPLTVVNARY
+584 DGEGLPLTVVNCRY
-598 VKPLDPR
+598 IKPLDPR
-605 LPSWARRHP
+605 LESWARRHP

-630 AVAEALAPHGIPVTI
+630 AVAEALAPFGIPVTL
-645 MAVPDAFIEQGGQT
+645 MAVPDSFVEQGAQA
-659 ELLKQLGLDAPS
+659 ELLKQLGLDAAG
-671 VAARIRQ
+671 VAARVRRS
-678 TLAEAETER
+678 LAESEMLPA
-687 MPEQATQPG
+687 PATQPG

>member
-1 VKATGKAAAGLVVSH
+1 
-16 QPHEKPAARQ
+16 
-26 FRSGRNQSWLI
+26 
-37 RVASSRGARR
+37 
-47 LFARLEQRNMDQALS
+47 MDQVSS
-62 TPVLDRITSPADL
+62 TPILDRIATPTDL
-75 RSLSEPE
+75 RSLSDAD

-92 FLVAT
+92 FLVAS

-118 HRVFRSPQDRILWD
+118 HRVFDSPKDRILWD

-142 LTRPREG
+142 LTRSRDG
-149 FARLRKLGGMS
+149 FARLRKLGGLS

-188 AEALRRQGHDGRV
+188 AEALSRQGRDDQV

-220 NISHKKTPVIIVV
+220 NIGHRKTPVIIVV
-233 NDNGRSYAPTI
+233 NDNGRSYAPTV

-257 LNPTYHATKSRVDRV
+257 LNPSYHRTKNRVDRL
-272 LRALPAGDKAI
+272 LRSVPAGDKAI
-283 EAGRRM
+283 EAGRRI

-314 NGHDIEAVERTL
+314 NGHDIGDIERTL

-331 INGPAVVHV
+331 LGGPAVVHV

-369 AKPLSRKVTY
+369 AKPLVRKILY

-385 ALVREAEREPRVIAI
+385 ALLQEAERDSRLVAI

-409 LGPFAQRFPERFFD
+409 LGPFAERFPDRFFD
-423 VGIAEQHAVTFAA
+423 VGIAEQHAVTFSA

-444 PVLAIYSTFLQRAMD
+444 PVVVIYSTFLQRALD

-467 HRLPVTLVLDRA
+467 HRLPVTFVLDRA

-506 AAASDPQELR
+506 AAPSDPQELR
-516 DLIHTA
+516 DLLHTA
-522 IAGDVPFA
+522 VVREGEGPFA

-535 GAVVSAEAEAQPPRI
+535 GAAGDSEPQPAQVIPV
-550 LPIGEW
+550 GEW
-556 EVLRQGSAALLLATG
+556 EVRRQGSAALLLATG
-571 KLVSVAMD
+571 KMVSVAMEAATMLD
-579 AAELL
+579 AE
-584 DKDGVPLTVVNARY
+584 GIPLTVVNCRY
-598 VKPLDPR
+598 IKPLDSR
-605 LPSWARRHP
+605 LESWARRHP
-614 AVLTLED
+614 AVVTLED

-630 AVAEALAPHGIPVTI
+630 AVTEVLAPLGIPVTV
-645 MAVPDAFIEQGGQT
+645 MAVPDSFIEQGAQA
-659 ELLKQLGLDAPS
+659 ELLKQLGLDAS
-671 VAARIRQ
+671 GVAARVRR
-678 TLAEAETER
+678 TLAEPEM
-687 MPEQATQPG
+687 MPAPVTQPG

>member
-1 VKATGKAAAGLVVSH
+1 
-16 QPHEKPAARQ
+16 
-26 FRSGRNQSWLI
+26 
-37 RVASSRGARR
+37 
-47 LFARLEQRNMDQALS
+47 MDQVS
-62 TPVLDRITSPADL
+62 NTPVLDRITSPADL

-82 LRALAEEIRQ
+82 LRELAEEIRQ
-92 FLVAT
+92 FLVSS

-118 HRVFRSPQDRILWD
+118 HRVFDSPRDRILWD

-160 GYPNRSESEHD
+160 GYPNQSESEHD

-180 GLSYAAGM
+180 GLSYASGM
-188 AEALRRQGHDGRV
+188 AEALRRQGDPGKV

-220 NISHKKTPVIIVV
+220 NIGHRKSPVIIVV

-257 LNPTYHATKSRVDRV
+257 LNPSYHRTKSRVDRV
-272 LRALPAGDKAI
+272 LRAVPAGDKAI
-283 EAGRRM
+283 EAGRRI

-314 NGHDIEAVERTL
+314 DGHNIEDLERTL
-326 RQVSR
+326 GQVSR
-331 INGPAVVHV
+331 LAGPVVVHV
-340 ITTKGRGY
+340 ITNKGQGY
-348 GPAEEDE
+348 GPAEADE

-369 AKPLSRKVTY
+369 AQPLSRKLSY

-385 ALVREAEREPRVIAI
+385 ALLKEAEAEPRLIAI

-409 LGPFAQRFPERFFD
+409 LAPFAQRFPDRFFD

-444 PVLAIYSTFLQRAMD
+444 PVVVIYSTFLQRALD

-467 HRLPVTLVLDRA
+467 HRLPVTFVLDRA

-516 DLIHTA
+516 DLLHTA
-522 IAGDVPFA
+522 VARDGEGPFA

-535 GAVVSAEAEAQPPRI
+535 GAAPEDEAQPLRI

-556 EVLRQGSAALLLATG
+556 QVLRQGSAALLLATG
-571 KLVSVAMD
+571 KMVSIAME
-579 AAELL
+579 AAALL
-584 DKDGVPLTVVNARY
+584 DREGSPITVVNARY
-598 VKPLDPR
+598 IKPLDPR
-605 LPSWARRHP
+605 LTTWARRHP
-614 AVLTLED
+614 MVLTLED

-630 AVAEALAPHGIPVTI
+630 AVAEVLAPLGIPVTV
-645 MAVPDAFIEQGGQT
+645 MAVPDAFIEQGSQV
-659 ELLKQLGLDAPS
+659 ELLKQLSLDGPG
-671 VAARIRQ
+671 VAGRVRRL
-678 TLAEAETER
+678 LAEPDEA
-687 MPEQATQPG
+687 MPAPATHPG